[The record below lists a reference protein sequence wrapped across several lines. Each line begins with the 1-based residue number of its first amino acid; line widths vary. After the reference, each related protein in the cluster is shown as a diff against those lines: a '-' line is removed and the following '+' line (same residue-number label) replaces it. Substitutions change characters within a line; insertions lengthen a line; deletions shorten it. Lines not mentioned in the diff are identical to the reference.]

1 MTKREI
7 LEWLEGEVQS
17 YPERTTGNECEDHI
31 VRLAGR
37 VVESDRSEL
46 AEAMREWIDQRGKRT
61 LLAVRIAAE
70 HKLRELKPDIQRLLE
85 DVRAGKV
92 FSPYYEE
99 FIAPALKRI
108 EAN

>member
-1 MTKREI
+1 MTKPEI
-7 LEWLEGEVQS
+7 LEWLEGEVQG
-17 YPERTTGNECEDHI
+17 YPERATGNECEDHI
-31 VRLAGR
+31 VRLAAR
-37 VVESDRSEL
+37 VVESDRNAL
-46 AEAMREWIDQRGKRT
+46 VEAMREWIEQRDKRT

-70 HKLRELKPDIQRLLE
+70 HKLRELKSHIQRLLD
-85 DVRAGKV
+85 DVRAGKA

>member
-1 MTKREI
+1 MTKPEI
-7 LEWLEGEVQS
+7 LEWLEGEVQG
-17 YPERTTGNECEDHI
+17 YPERATGNECEDHI
-31 VRLAGR
+31 VRLVGR

-46 AEAMREWIDQRGKRT
+46 AEAMREWIEQRGKRT

-70 HKLRELKPDIQRLLE
+70 HKLRELKPDIQRLLD

-92 FSPYYEE
+92 FLPYYEE
-99 FIAPALKRI
+99 LIAPALNRI